1 MTNENLNIILHA
13 FQIAAQVYTDAEKK
27 EQKKVGKVK
36 QCWDGGG
43 GGIYRY
49 TYQLEEKRRFPTNFV
64 QESEHLYISLNI
76 TVKATFNLVDLRCT
90 SWSFEGAVSRKA
102 VFLSIHRAGN
112 AETSCSLITWMAAVV
127 WVLIYCW
134 CRETRSISPEAA
146 NTETP
151 LKTNLLIWPSVSDT
165 TPLE

>member
-1 MTNENLNIILHA
+1 MKISTSFSMPSRSLLRST
-13 FQIAAQVYTDAEKK
+13 QT
-27 EQKKVGKVK
+27 QKKRSRRK
-36 QCWDGGG
+36 WERLSNAEMGG

-49 TYQLEEKRRFPTNFV
+49 TYKLEEKRRFPTNFV

-127 WVLIYCW
+127 
-134 CRETRSISPEAA
+134 
-146 NTETP
+146 
-151 LKTNLLIWPSVSDT
+151 
-165 TPLE
+165 